1 MDKLMDETIE
11 KIMDNCNTTV
21 MAVVDKKDCLHTG
34 MCGDFNYIIV
44 CIGRIIV
51 DLAKQSGMSL
61 ETIGDELN
69 KAVDNIR
76 QVDKDG

>member
-1 MDKLMDETIE
+1 MDKLMDET
-11 KIMDNCNTTV
+11 
-21 MAVVDKKDCLHTG
+21 
-34 MCGDFNYIIV
+34 
-44 CIGRIIV
+44 V
-51 DLAKQSGMSL
+51 DLAKQGDIPL